1 MDVLTALRR
10 RTLGAARRV
19 RKLVRRQTAP
29 APTRAS
35 PEEAS
40 AALFVGHT
48 RFSVHQFGSRYF
60 NATREGQAGAGFTED
75 QYTAWLYSDERLNPR
90 TEIFTQLSLPQLAE
104 AAKDF
109 NVVHYVSY
117 SPSLPQ
123 RHKDALLAAAE
134 RYDFL
139 ELNETERTVSST
151 PVNSLIRRA
160 AQKHGFESG
169 AIGVYRLDDDDVLSV
184 NYFHLMAPYVRSS
197 HIGWWAS
204 QGRGVAGIRVGDE
217 YVYVRDY
224 YYPKSAF
231 GPLCIAGYDQGDVT
245 HTRAPKHTIM
255 DHTNPTILD
264 SREPAYFHIRHR
276 GQDSTLGGKPM
287 PFYPE
292 AMMRIR
298 SQGPA
303 DLKQVQTLF
312 PLLAD
317 KLHLT
322 PGREQEATDV
332 ASSPFTVT
340 QEPVTFGWEQ
350 PGSIALR
357 LELEEGRKL
366 TPQQVRVLFST
377 EQDEG
382 CEYSPEQEREF
393 FAAAKVQSE
402 HRGYWTWMP
411 HQSTGLGH
419 LLVIEPPEGVQVKS
433 LSLQAEHGETLDI
446 LRLTAYPL

>member
-1 MDVLTALRR
+1 MNALTALRR
-10 RTLGAARRV
+10 RALSAARRAG
-19 RKLVRRQTAP
+19 KLVRRQTVP
-29 APTRAS
+29 ARTGVN
-35 PEEAS
+35 PEEES
-40 AALFVGHT
+40 TALFVGHT

-123 RHKDALLAAAE
+123 KHKDALLAAAE

-151 PVNSLIRRA
+151 PAKSLIRKA
-160 AQKHGFESG
+160 AHKHGLTSG
-169 AIGVYRLDDDDVLSV
+169 PIGVYRLDDDDVLSV

-204 QGRGVAGIRVGDE
+204 QGLGVAAIRVVDE

-231 GPLCIAGYDQGDVT
+231 GPLCIAGYDEGEVT
-245 HTRAPKHTIM
+245 HTQAPKHTIM

-276 GQDSTLGGKPM
+276 GQDSTLGGKPL

-303 DLKQVQTLF
+303 DLTQVRTLF

-322 PGREQEATDV
+322 PGREQQAADL
-332 ASSPFTVT
+332 APSPLTVG

-357 LELEEGRKL
+357 IELPEGKRL
-366 TPQQVRVLFST
+366 TPQQVRVHFST

-382 CEYSPEQEREF
+382 CEYSAQQEREF

-402 HRGYWTWMP
+402 GRDYWTWMP
-411 HQSTGLGH
+411 HQSTGLGY

-433 LSLQAEHGETLDI
+433 LSLQTEQGESLDI
-446 LRLTAYPL
+446 LRVTAYPL